1 VFVGLFVLGGLFLVL
16 SGLFFALTIVYI
28 TLLVAIIF
36 GIEQFH
42 FRSIGFFFLRFLSFF
57 YYWQMVI
64 WLRSCFFGQLKSRVD
79 FDPENAIFIPAG
91 INLGLEV

>member
-16 SGLFFALTIVYI
+16 SSLFFALTIVYI
-28 TLLVAIIF
+28 TLPVAIVF

-42 FRSIGFFFLRFLSFF
+42 LRSIGFFLRFLSFF
-57 YYWQMVI
+57 YYWQFVI
-64 WLRSCFFGQLKSRVD
+64 WLRSCFFGQWKSRVD